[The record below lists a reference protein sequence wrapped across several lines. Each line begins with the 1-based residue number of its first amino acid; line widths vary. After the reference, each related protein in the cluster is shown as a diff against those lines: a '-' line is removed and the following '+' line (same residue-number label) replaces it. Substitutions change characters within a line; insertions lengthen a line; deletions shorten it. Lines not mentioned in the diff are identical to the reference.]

1 MADTN
6 WADLH
11 KHATT
16 SLEGEFPLVIVEA
29 IATKTNDQS
38 KDMIK
43 WKAKIESG
51 PFVDRPISGNFTI
64 SPESP
69 VALRIFFSQM
79 AVLGLDGA
87 FFAANPNAPVEMIA
101 QALINRR
108 AIAVLGTR
116 QWQGRE
122 FEDVK
127 EWKPPL
133 GGPGGNASVGV
144 LGGFGG
150 GSVATP
156 ATALGSGS
164 PVTSP
169 ASPAAS
175 PASPVAAAQP
185 QTAPPVAPF

>member
-1 MADTN
+1 VADTN

-29 IATKTNDQS
+29 TATKTNDQS

-51 PFVDRPISGNFTI
+51 PFVDRPVTGNFTI

-69 VALRIFFSQM
+69 IALRIFFSQM

-87 FFAANPNAPVEMIA
+87 FFTANPNAPVELIA
-101 QALINRR
+101 QALVGRR

-127 EWKPPL
+127 EWKPAL
-133 GGPGGNASVGV
+133 GGPGGSTLSAGP
-144 LGGFGG
+144 LGGSGATLAATPLG
-150 GSVATP
+150 GSSVTSPTFPVVSP
-156 ATALGSGS
+156 ATA
-164 PVTSP
+164 
-169 ASPAAS
+169 
-175 PASPVAAAQP
+175 AQP
-185 QTAPPVAPF
+185 STPAPQVKF